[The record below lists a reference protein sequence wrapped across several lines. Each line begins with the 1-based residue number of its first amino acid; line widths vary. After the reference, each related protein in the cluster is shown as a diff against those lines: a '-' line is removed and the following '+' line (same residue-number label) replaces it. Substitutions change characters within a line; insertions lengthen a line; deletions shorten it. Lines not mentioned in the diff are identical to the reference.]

1 MLLLTDVPAVWT
13 KWPMSKGHPI
23 GHITPAELRAF
34 AFEAG
39 SMAPKVEAACR
50 FAERT
55 GHMAGIGT
63 IEQAEAI
70 LVGNAGTIVAVTGK

>member
-1 MLLLTDVPAVWT
+1 
-13 KWPMSKGHPI
+13 MSDGRPI

-34 AFEAG
+34 AFDPG

-55 GHMAGIGT
+55 GRMAGIGA
-63 IEQAEAI
+63 IDQAEAI
-70 LVGNAGTIVAVTGK
+70 LAGKAGTIVAVTEQMTPSSP